1 LTCSDFYG
9 IIHMY
14 QQLNGDF
21 SCSPP
26 TAACLCFRSH
36 SLKRAVWQG
45 DKIVNKE
52 VMQKL
57 ERITD
62 EEQKILLDQKG
73 VDKSIYTEAKD
84 FTIDSRKL
92 LKRGKLIDIR
102 TSARFVHFPKHKH
115 NYIEIIYMCSGKTTH
130 IINSSSRVILQEGDL
145 LFLNQHTFHE
155 ILPAALNDIAIN
167 FIVLP
172 EFFDVAFKMIE
183 KDNVIGK
190 FLVSTLC
197 QEESEGQYLYFNAAS
212 IIPIQ
217 NLLENM
223 VWSIMNRQNNSHQIN
238 QYTMG
243 LLFMQLL
250 DRADLIDSGNVDK
263 YENRLVFTTLK
274 YIEDHYK
281 DGTLTDL
288 AAQLNQSVYK
298 LSRLIQSA
306 TGDNFKELLQR
317 KRLSKAVQLL
327 NDTNLTVLDIINSV
341 GYDNTSYFY
350 RIFRHAYGVSPKEYR
365 KQ

>member
-1 LTCSDFYG
+1 
-9 IIHMY
+9 M
-14 QQLNGDF
+14 
-21 SCSPP
+21 
-26 TAACLCFRSH
+26 
-36 SLKRAVWQG
+36 
-45 DKIVNKE
+45 NKDL
-52 VMQKL
+52 MQKL
-57 ERITD
+57 MKITS
-62 EEQKILLDQKG
+62 EEQTILQEQKG

-92 LKRGKLIDIR
+92 LKKGKLIDIR
-102 TSARFVHFPKHKH
+102 PSARFVHFPKHRH
-115 NYIEIIYMCSGKTTH
+115 NYIEIIYMCSGHTTH
-130 IINSSSRVILQEGDL
+130 IINSSSEVVLEQGDL

-155 ILPAALNDIAIN
+155 ILPASLNDIAIN

-172 EFFDVAFKMIE
+172 EFFDVAFQMIE

-197 QEESEGQYLYFNAAS
+197 QEDSEGQYLYFNGAS

-217 NLLENM
+217 NLIENM
-223 VWSIMNRQNNSHQIN
+223 VWSISNRQSNDNLIN

-243 LLFMQLL
+243 MLFMHLL
-250 DRADLIDSGNVDK
+250 NRADLIDSGNIDR

-288 AAQLNQSVYK
+288 ATQLNQSVYK
-298 LSRLIQSA
+298 LSRLIRSA
-306 TGDNFKELLQR
+306 TGDNFKELLQQ
-317 KRLSKAVQLL
+317 KRLAKSVQLL
-327 NDTNLTVLDIINSV
+327 SDTNLAVSDIINAV

-350 RIFRHAYGVSPKEYR
+350 RIFRTAYGVSPKEYR
-365 KQ
+365 LR

>member
-1 LTCSDFYG
+1 MDQE
-9 IIHMY
+9 I
-14 QQLNGDF
+14 
-21 SCSPP
+21 
-26 TAACLCFRSH
+26 
-36 SLKRAVWQG
+36 
-45 DKIVNKE
+45 
-52 VMQKL
+52 MQKL
-57 ERITD
+57 MRVTE
-62 EEQKILLDQKG
+62 EEQKILQEQKG

-102 TSARFVHFPKHKH
+102 PSARFVHFPKHRH
-115 NYIEIIYMCSGKTTH
+115 NYIEIIYMCSGQTTH
-130 IINSSSRVILQEGDL
+130 VINSASNVVLQEGDL

-155 ILPAALNDIAIN
+155 ILPASLNDIAIN

-172 EFFDVAFKMIE
+172 EFFDVAFQMIE
-183 KDNVIGK
+183 KDNVIGR

-212 IIPIQ
+212 IVPVQ

-223 VWSIMNRQNNSHQIN
+223 IWSIMNHQDNNNRMN

-250 DRADLIDSGNVDK
+250 NRADLIDSGNIDQ

-274 YIEDHYK
+274 YIEDHYRN
-281 DGTLTDL
+281 GTLSDL
-288 AAQLNQSVYK
+288 AVQLNQSVYK

-306 TGDNFKELLQR
+306 TGDNFKDLLQQ
-317 KRLSKAVQLL
+317 KRLNKAIQLL
-327 NDTNLTVLDIINSV
+327 TETNLAVSDIINAV

-350 RIFRHAYGVSPKEYR
+350 RIFRQSYGVSPKEYR
-365 KQ
+365 QR

>member
-1 LTCSDFYG
+1 MDQE
-9 IIHMY
+9 I
-14 QQLNGDF
+14 
-21 SCSPP
+21 
-26 TAACLCFRSH
+26 
-36 SLKRAVWQG
+36 
-45 DKIVNKE
+45 
-52 VMQKL
+52 MQKL
-57 ERITD
+57 MQVTEEERR
-62 EEQKILLDQKG
+62 ILQEQKG

-84 FTIDSRKL
+84 FTVDSRKL

-102 TSARFVHFPKHKH
+102 PSARFVHFPKHRH
-115 NYIEIIYMCSGKTTH
+115 NYIEIIYMCSGQTTH
-130 IINSSSRVILQEGDL
+130 IINSASTVVLQQGDL

-155 ILPAALNDIAIN
+155 ILPASLNDIAIN

-172 EFFDVAFKMIE
+172 EFFDVAFQMIE
-183 KDNVIGK
+183 KDNVIGR

-212 IIPIQ
+212 IVPVQ

-223 VWSIMNRQNNSHQIN
+223 IWSIMNHQDNNNRMN

-250 DRADLIDSGNVDK
+250 NRADLIDSGNIDQ

-274 YIEDHYK
+274 YIEDHYRS
-281 DGTLTDL
+281 GTLSDL

-306 TGDNFKELLQR
+306 TGDNFKDLLQQ
-317 KRLSKAVQLL
+317 KRLNKAVQLL
-327 NDTNLTVLDIINSV
+327 TETNLAVSDIINAV

-350 RIFRHAYGVSPKEYR
+350 RIFRQNYGVSPKEYR
-365 KQ
+365 QR